1 LQRREIL
8 ITDAMA
14 GRTAESILKNEFEM
28 AKARI
33 SHLKRTE
40 RGLLCNGER
49 IYTTV
54 RVQAGDLLSVQI
66 GDDPP
71 QPTAAPVPIPLDIV
85 YEDAYLLVI
94 NKPAPLPVQPT
105 RREDEVSLEHG
116 LAAYLKNG
124 DVAHPA
130 SRLDKCTTGLMTVAK
145 NGYTHELLRRRMHS
159 DGFRKEYR
167 GIAVGHVT
175 PAHGHIR
182 LPIGFYE
189 GSSYQRAIRDDGAP
203 SHTEYETLA
212 VNGDLA
218 LLRLVP
224 HTGRTHQ
231 LRLHM
236 ASIGYPL
243 AGDFL
248 YGTEDASL
256 IDRAAL
262 HSAELWLTHPITGEA
277 LHFSCPLP
285 ADMQRLMDMP
295 PPSIPYKK
303 QDSTPHGNA

>member
-1 LQRREIL
+1 MRRLSVTI
-8 ITDAMA
+8 DASMA
-14 GRTAESILKNEFEM
+14 GRTAESILKTEFEM

-40 RGLLCNGER
+40 RGLTLNGER

-54 RVQAGDLLSVQI
+54 RVKEGDLLSVQI

-71 QPTAAPVPIPLDIV
+71 RPTAVPVPMPLDIV
-85 YEDAYLLVI
+85 YEDEDLIIL
-94 NKPAPLPVQPT
+94 NKPAGIPVQPT
-105 RREDEVSLEHG
+105 RNETELSLEHG
-116 LAAYLKNG
+116 FAAYLKDG
-124 DVAHPA
+124 AVAHPA

-145 NGYTHELLRRRMHS
+145 SGYMHELLRRRMHT
-159 DGFRKEYR
+159 DGFRREYR

-175 PAHGHIR
+175 PQHGHIE

-189 GSSYQRAIRDDGAP
+189 GSSYQRAIREDGAP
-203 SHTEYETLA
+203 SHTEYEVLA
-212 VNGDLA
+212 YHGNLT

-236 ASIGYPL
+236 ATIGYPL

-248 YGTEDASL
+248 YGTEDPAL
-256 IDRAAL
+256 ICRAAL
-262 HSAELWLTHPITGEA
+262 HSAELWLTHPLTKKE
-277 LHFSCPLP
+277 LHFFCPLP
-285 ADMQRLMDMP
+285 PDMQRLMEM
-295 PPSIPYKK
+295 
-303 QDSTPHGNA
+303 

>member
-1 LQRREIL
+1 MSATNHNHRKGGNTLRRREIL
-8 ITDAMA
+8 INAQMA

-40 RGLLCNGER
+40 RGLTLNGER

-54 RVQAGDLLSVQI
+54 RVQEGDLLSVQI

-71 QPTAAPVPIPLDIV
+71 RPTADPVPVPLDIV
-85 YEDAYLLVI
+85 YEDADLLI
-94 NKPAPLPVQPT
+94 LNKPAGLPVQPT
-105 RREDEVSLEHG
+105 RNANEVSLEHG
-116 LAAYLKNG
+116 LAAYLKDG
-124 DVAHPA
+124 AVAHPV

-145 NGYTHELLRRRMHS
+145 NGYMHELLRRRMHTPA
-159 DGFRKEYR
+159 FRREYR
-167 GIAVGHVT
+167 GIAVGCVT
-175 PAHGHIR
+175 PEHGHIE

-189 GSSYQRAIRDDGAP
+189 GSSYQRAVRADGAA
-203 SHTEYETLA
+203 SHTEYETLK
-212 VNGDLA
+212 VNGGLT

-262 HSAELWLTHPITGEA
+262 HSAELWLVHPLTGEE
-277 LHFSCPLP
+277 LHFTCPLP
-285 ADMQRLMDMP
+285 HDMQRLME
-295 PPSIPYKK
+295 
-303 QDSTPHGNA
+303 